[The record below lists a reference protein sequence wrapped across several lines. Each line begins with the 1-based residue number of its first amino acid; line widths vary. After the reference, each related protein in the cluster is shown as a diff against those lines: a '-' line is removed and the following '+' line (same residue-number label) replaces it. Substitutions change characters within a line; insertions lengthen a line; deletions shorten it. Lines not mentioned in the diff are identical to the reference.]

1 MGASLCKMS
10 SRKECDLFNCSQGRK
25 KDKYNTIGPNIMPGK
40 IYNNTFYEFNDEQYN
55 SLFDS

>member
-1 MGASLCKMS
+1 MS
-10 SRKECDLFNCSQGRK
+10 SRRECNLFNCSQGRK
-25 KDKYNTIGPNIMPGK
+25 KEKYNMIGPNNMSDK